1 MAWQELLKTDIGL
14 FSLFVIVFILGMAV
28 WFARFFS
35 RKMHEEEAALKH
47 KPSSSA
53 KSGSN

>member
-14 FSLFVIVFILGMAV
+14 FSLFVIVFVLGMAV

-35 RKMHEEEAALKH
+35 RKMREEEAQMKRKL
-47 KPSSSA
+47 
-53 KSGSN
+53 